1 MHFKFTIVN
10 VEHLDLAKTGHNHN
24 RQTQKVL
31 FQSLKLK
38 FKPAKNRDYPKI
50 PIKGR
55 ALYSRTNV
63 FRVPAEALK
72 VRKSKKYKRNYRS
85 TLKVAD

>member
-1 MHFKFTIVN
+1 MHYQLRYYIYYSVIM
-10 VEHLDLAKTGHNHN
+10 G
-24 RQTQKVL
+24 QVL
-31 FQSLKLK
+31 ILRAVFE
-38 FKPAKNRDYPKI
+38 YPKI

-72 VRKSKKYKRNYRS
+72 VRKSKKGKRNYRS

>member
-1 MHFKFTIVN
+1 MENTEERNVNEWKYYTFYVYKRFFGNYTIYTALMDTLI
-10 VEHLDLAKTGHNHN
+10 ET
-24 RQTQKVL
+24 
-31 FQSLKLK
+31 
-38 FKPAKNRDYPKI
+38 YPKI

>member
-1 MHFKFTIVN
+1 MSIQ
-10 VEHLDLAKTGHNHN
+10 GHNGYFTTN
-24 RQTQKVL
+24 VL
-31 FQSLKLK
+31 GNDPQGNYWLNFVRGIIIL
-38 FKPAKNRDYPKI
+38 AYPKI

-63 FRVPAEALK
+63 FRVLAEALK